1 MNQPTKIIAP
11 IHIQDFLYNMYL
23 KQQDNPI
30 LLGLHISTFQQI
42 MNQENTTDELV
53 EFCNVYQQLQSLK
66 LPQLQTMLTYPKFVE
81 GLLNAYQEFVQ
92 YGISTNEL
100 PNDTVIEKELKQIFE
115 QLDTYQLSIHQK
127 MKTIHNFDTAN
138 YQLIKDYSSTIFEQ
152 TCYNQW
158 NLPSIELP
166 WVEQPNVSLYK
177 GQNYRQEIEAILQ
190 HIMTNNIPIEDVQ
203 LVVLDTNYF
212 HYLLQASK
220 RYGIPV
226 NGKHFKTPSLFIQ
239 KLVMALECIEQLDCT
254 SFIKLCNH
262 NFFKVDTTSFVNYLK
277 QQPLPPTDFLLPFTK
292 IQSLTNA
299 YFNITHL
306 QRLEMEAEEI
316 RKAILPT
323 IEVLLSDVSITEKIV
338 HLFDYLLDD
347 CVLEDIEEEK
357 MYHKAKECLET
368 LLSVDAPLPIII
380 YELKKLQK
388 GYPEVNTNAM
398 MVSTID
404 TVLPNYPLSIVIGCS
419 QNNFPALKEYT
430 GIIDEHYLAKLDKF
444 ASKST
449 RALHYYQQADK
460 LYHLSKDII
469 FSFSC
474 ANLQGKAFE
483 LSIEIEQR
491 FGKETIQWPIV
502 QMNHELHHA
511 HVIDEKKATKLFL
524 NYQKQLAGSVSSL
537 EKYQNCNYAYFI
549 ERGLKVRELESFTM
563 DNRIM
568 GTLQHAIVET
578 FVPQKRLVPQD
589 EVDAYLQPIF
599 DSLLPLF
606 PQREDYVLTLKEQMV
621 ERFTQRLQDI
631 YYSIQDGIMQPSHFE
646 YEVSALIDVQ
656 PYPIA
661 LRGIIDRI
669 DTSNDY
675 LRIVDYKSSSKE
687 LKDGHFEE
695 GLQLQLL
702 TYLMVA
708 SDLLNKRPYG
718 AYYQSVKIENTDVP
732 LYSAKDKVTKTR
744 VPMNETL
751 LQDAYVKNNA
761 AKGWRVED
769 VNGDEFV
776 QAKYFDY
783 KDKNFDEL
791 KSILLAKYQEIVQN
805 ITSGKIAPNPT
816 ENSCGY
822 CPYAAICRYRG
833 ETRKISSKGGKK
845 DADME

>member
-1 MNQPTKIIAP
+1 MNQPTNIIAP
-11 IHIQDFLYNMYL
+11 IHVHDFLYDMYL
-23 KQQDNPI
+23 QQNKSPI

-42 MNQENTTDELV
+42 MNQEIATDELE
-53 EFCNVYQQLQSLK
+53 EFCNVYQQLQSCN
-66 LPQLQTMLTYPKFVE
+66 LPQLQTMITYPKFVE
-81 GLLNAYQEFVQ
+81 DLLDAYQEFVQ
-92 YGISTNEL
+92 YGISTDEL
-100 PNDTVIEKELKQIFE
+100 PADTVIEKELKQIF
-115 QLDTYQLSIHQK
+115 QLLDTFPLSIHEK
-127 MKTIHNFDTAN
+127 IKTIQNLNTTG
-138 YQLIKDYSSTIFEQ
+138 YQLIQDYSRSIFEQ
-152 TCYNQW
+152 ESYRKW
-158 NLPSIELP
+158 NIPTIHLP
-166 WVEQPNVSLYK
+166 WVKQANVTLYK
-177 GQNYRQEIEAILQ
+177 AQNYRQEIEAVLQ
-190 HIMTNNIPIEDVQ
+190 HIIQNDISIKDVQ
-203 LVVLDTNYF
+203 LVLLDPNYF

-226 NGKHFKTPSLFIQ
+226 CAKHFNTPSLFIQ
-239 KLVMALECIEQLDCT
+239 KLVMALECISNLDSS

-262 NFFKVDTTSFVNYLK
+262 NFFKVDTTALVNYLK
-277 QQPLPPTDFLLPFTK
+277 QQPFEPKEYLQPFTK
-292 IQSLTNA
+292 IQNLTNN
-299 YFNITHL
+299 YFNIQHL
-306 QRLEMEAEEI
+306 QSLEVEAEQI
-316 RKAILPT
+316 RLAILPT
-323 IEVLLSDVSITEKIV
+323 LEVLLSDSSITDKIV
-338 HLFDYLLDD
+338 HVFEYLLDD
-347 CVLEDIEEEK
+347 AVLEDEQEEK
-357 MYHKAKECLET
+357 MYHKAKDCLET
-368 LLSVDAPLPIII
+368 LLSIQAPLNLMI

-388 GYPEVNTNAM
+388 GYPEVNTDAI
-398 MVSTID
+398 MVSTLD

-430 GIIDEHYLAKLDKF
+430 GIIDEHYLSKLDKF
-444 ASKST
+444 PSKSQ

-460 LYHLSKDII
+460 LYHLSNDII

-491 FGKETIQWPIV
+491 FGKETIQWPLV
-502 QMNHELHHA
+502 QLNHETHNA
-511 HVIDEKKATKLFL
+511 HTMDAKKASKLFL
-524 NYQKQLAGSVSSL
+524 NFQKQLAGSVSSL

-578 FVPQKRLVPQD
+578 FVPQKRLVSKE
-589 EVDAYLQPIF
+589 EVAEYLLPIF

-606 PQREDYVLTLKEQMV
+606 PQREDYVLTLKEQMI

-631 YYSIQDGIMQPSHFE
+631 YYSIQGGVMQPSHFE

-656 PYPIA
+656 PYPIS

-669 DTSNDY
+669 DTSEDY

-702 TYLMVA
+702 TYLMIA
-708 SDLLNKRPYG
+708 SELLQKRPYG

-732 LYSAKDKVTKTR
+732 LYSAKDKITKTR

-751 LQDAYVKNNA
+751 LQEAYIKNNA

-769 VNGDEFV
+769 INNEEFV

-791 KSILLAKYQEIVQN
+791 KTILLAKYQEIVEN

-822 CPYAAICRYRG
+822 CPYQAICRYHG